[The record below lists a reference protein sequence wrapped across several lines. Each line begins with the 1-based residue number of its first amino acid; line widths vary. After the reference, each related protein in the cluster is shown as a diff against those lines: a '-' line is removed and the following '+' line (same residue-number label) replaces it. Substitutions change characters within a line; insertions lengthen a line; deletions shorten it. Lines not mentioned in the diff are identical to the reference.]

1 MGYLTREYFVWF
13 GLVILHSL
21 QRWMHMEII
30 VVAYDG
36 EMMVMMVLFSGR
48 ISWMKRLQQ
57 FTPLKTESPMFNG
70 KYIFKRR
77 MFHCHVNFRGSNDP
91 CTSLPPHILQL
102 TG

>member
-36 EMMVMMVLFSGR
+36 EMMVMMVLFLDGF
-48 ISWMKRLQQ
+48 L
-57 FTPLKTESPMFNG
+57 G
-70 KYIFKRR
+70 
-77 MFHCHVNFRGSNDP
+77 
-91 CTSLPPHILQL
+91 
-102 TG
+102 

>member
-1 MGYLTREYFVWF
+1 VGYLTREYFVWF

-21 QRWMHMEII
+21 ERWMHMEII

-57 FTPLKTESPMFNG
+57 FTPLKTNMTLENP
-70 KYIFKRR
+70 
-77 MFHCHVNFRGSNDP
+77 HVQWEI
-91 CTSLPPHILQL
+91 HLQTVDVPL
-102 TG
+102 SS